1 MLHLRSCFSL
11 SGTDM
16 RTHCPGFPHFPVQT
30 QLKHALLR
38 ELQIFFISQSK
49 SISSAAT
56 LDCSE
61 TSTRVLTGKPTQ
73 GIASLTWVLHYSQK
87 WPPDETFALL
97 QIWPPDGVT
106 CITYN
111 ICHQMA
117 PFALVANLTTRWRH
131 LHRLQIWPPDGG
143 TCISCKFGHQ
153 MAPLA

>member
-73 GIASLTWVLHYSQK
+73 VNLAVPNIIGCAQYHWLCPIIHPKLWLSLSYPGSHPIYQDSVVLYREPGMVK
-87 WPPDETFALL
+87 
-97 QIWPPDGVT
+97 G
-106 CITYN
+106 
-111 ICHQMA
+111 
-117 PFALVANLTTRWRH
+117 TRCYRLS
-131 LHRLQIWPPDGG
+131 LHHKLK
-143 TCISCKFGHQ
+143 CYLKKKNMFGHQ
-153 MAPLA
+153 NRG